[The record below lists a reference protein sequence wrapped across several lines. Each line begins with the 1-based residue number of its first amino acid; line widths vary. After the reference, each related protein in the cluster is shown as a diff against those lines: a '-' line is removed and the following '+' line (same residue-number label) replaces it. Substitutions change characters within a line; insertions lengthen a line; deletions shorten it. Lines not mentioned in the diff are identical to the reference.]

1 MVIKPIK
8 EIIVGSSAFFGGMK
22 DFQSKDVDK
31 LCVLNAFPFSDKTN
45 VFHTQNDKDDYILY
59 RNMGK
64 EGYIKDA
71 LDSGEPLRLGKFLVP
86 EFVEYVGLK
95 INDLKRLSPLVS
107 KLDYAH
113 EYERVIFQAYLENG
127 RFELTSEQRE
137 LAYAKYKQYR

>member
-31 LCVLNAFPFSDKTN
+31 LCIMNAFPFSDKTN

-71 LDSGEPLRLGKFLVP
+71 LDSKESLRLGKFLVP
-86 EFVEYVGLK
+86 EFIEYVGLK
-95 INDLKRLSPLVS
+95 INDLKRLAPLVD
-107 KLDYAH
+107 KLDGTH
-113 EYERVIFQAYLENG
+113 GYERIIFQSYIENG
-127 RFELTSEQRE
+127 QFELTPKQRK
-137 LAYAKYKQYR
+137 LAYAEYKKYR